1 MQQLQPT
8 PPRELNALAAE
19 VLSKLRGQPGAEHL
33 IIGGGVALQHYC
45 PHRPTVDLDGWW
57 RDRARHETEVLLEGV
72 LCAMAQA
79 HGLTYQR
86 RAFGDTQ
93 SFELVQ
99 GGQKVFTVQIA
110 LRSVALDEPLPSAW
124 TPVLI
129 ETFRDNLGAKMNALV
144 GRGAP
149 RDFTDVFEVC
159 YRGLATPEDCWSL
172 WQQKNPDQE
181 VSAARSRVLL
191 HLEQIAAR
199 RPLNSLADPA
209 ERKRAQRLRAWVQRR
224 LCDSADEY

>member
-1 MQQLQPT
+1 MKQLQPT
-8 PPRELNALAAE
+8 PPPELNALAAE
-19 VLSKLRGQPGAEHL
+19 ILERLKGRAGAEHI

-57 RDRARHETEVLLEGV
+57 RDRARHETETLLEHV
-72 LCAMAQA
+72 LGAVAA
-79 HGLTYQR
+79 ERGWSYRR

-99 GGQKVFTVQIA
+99 GNQKVFTVQIA
-110 LRSVALDEPLPSAW
+110 VRSRALDEPLPSAW
-124 TPVLI
+124 APVWI

-159 YRGLATPEDCWSL
+159 QRGLATPDDCWLL
-172 WQQKNPDQE
+172 WQQKNPGQE
-181 VSAARSRVLL
+181 VREAQTRVLH
-191 HLEQIAAR
+191 HLEQIEAR
-199 RPLNSLADPA
+199 RPLAALTDPVERERA
-209 ERKRAQRLRAWVQRR
+209 ERLRAWVRR
-224 LCDSADEY
+224 ELCAERL